1 MGRLTQSELIWV
13 LLSVIQLGVISFV
26 GYWTRRV
33 QRIEEV
39 IATTMEARTKLL
51 IEYQGRVSKLEAQF
65 DQIMDALADI
75 RRELRDA
82 RRDRE
87 EE

>member
-1 MGRLTQSELIWV
+1 MTQSELIWV
-13 LLSVIQLGVISFV
+13 LLSVIQLGVVGFV

-39 IATTMEARTKLL
+39 LTTTMEARTKLL
-51 IEYQGRVSKLEAQF
+51 IEYQGRVSKLEGQF
-65 DQIMDALADI
+65 DQIMDALTDI
-75 RRELRDA
+75 RREIRDA